1 MRKIFERLNFWFR
14 NLLMEDIDKELDGL
28 PGYHRKFGSK
38 KDPVE
43 RIEKRFNKQKR
54 QNRR

>member
-1 MRKIFERLNFWFR
+1 
-14 NLLMEDIDKELDGL
+14 MEDIDKELDGL